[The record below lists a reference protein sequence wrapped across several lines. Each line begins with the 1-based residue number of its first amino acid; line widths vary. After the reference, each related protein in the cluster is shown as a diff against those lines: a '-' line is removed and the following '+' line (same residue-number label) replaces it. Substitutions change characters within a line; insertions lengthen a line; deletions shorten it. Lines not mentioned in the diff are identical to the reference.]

1 MVGATVVVVVG
12 ATVVVVVGAAVVGAA
27 VVGGGVVVLVVFLRI
42 STFLGCWIILHVK
55 TTSLPLT

>member
-1 MVGATVVVVVG
+1 MVVVGATVVVVVG
-12 ATVVVVVGAAVVGAA
+12 AAVVGAAVVGAA

-42 STFLGCWIILHVK
+42 STFLGCWIILQVK

>member
-1 MVGATVVVVVG
+1 MVVVGATVVVVVG
-12 ATVVVVVGAAVVGAA
+12 AAVVGAAVVGAA